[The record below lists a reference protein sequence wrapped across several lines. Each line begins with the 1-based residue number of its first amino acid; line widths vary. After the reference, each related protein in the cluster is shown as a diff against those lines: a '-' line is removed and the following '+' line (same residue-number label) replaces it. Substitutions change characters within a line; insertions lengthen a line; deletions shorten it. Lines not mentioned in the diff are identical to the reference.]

1 MGTVENSDSLRKHY
15 GEAIARRMER
25 RKKLQ
30 KVILFISTAAF
41 LGMMSSGLGAMFR
54 SNSQSS
60 EVNQAEEVAT
70 IVSQLERQEQG
81 YQSVLQREPENQ
93 TALEGLVMVRLQQN
107 KLEEAIAPLEKLVS
121 LYPDIEDY
129 QNLLKQLKADTQT
142 AVED

>member
-15 GEAIARRMER
+15 GDAIARRMER

-30 KVILFISTAAF
+30 KVIMFISTAAF

>member
-30 KVILFISTAAF
+30 KVMMFISTAAF

-60 EVNQAEEVAT
+60 EVNQAEEAAT
-70 IVSQLERQEQG
+70 IISQLERQERG

-93 TALEGLVMVRLQQN
+93 TALEGLVMVRLEQN
-107 KLEEAIAPLEKLVS
+107 QLEEAIAPLEKLVN
-121 LYPDIEDY
+121 LYPDVEDY
-129 QNLLKQLKADTQT
+129 QNLLKQLKTDTQP
-142 AVED
+142 AVAD